1 MENHEIRS
9 GRERQNFLAMNLTL
23 RTFSREH
30 QEFLYRLYA
39 STRQQE
45 FASLGWPPAQLDVFL
60 RMQFNNQQN
69 WYRTAYPDADHQII
83 LSDGEP
89 IGRILVHRTPE
100 FFLLVD
106 IALLPEH
113 QKQGI
118 GAKYLRELIQKS
130 EEAGVPVRLQVLKN
144 NPAQRLYERLGFIK
158 IGEDELYLQMERR

>member
-1 MENHEIRS
+1 
-9 GRERQNFLAMNLTL
+9 MNLTL
-23 RTFSREH
+23 CPFSAEH

-69 WYRTAYPDADHQII
+69 WYKAAYPAAEHQVI
-83 LSDGEP
+83 LGDRQP
-89 IGRILVHRTPE
+89 IGRILVNRAPE

-106 IALLPEH
+106 IALLPEY

-118 GAKYLRELIQKS
+118 GNKYLRELIEQAEK
-130 EEAGVPVRLQVLKN
+130 AGLPVRLQVLKN
-144 NPAQRLYERLGFIK
+144 NPAQRLYERLGFVK
-158 IGEDELYLQMERR
+158 TGEDELYLQMERG

>member
-1 MENHEIRS
+1 
-9 GRERQNFLAMNLTL
+9 MNLKL
-23 RTFSREH
+23 CPFSAEH

-45 FASLGWPPAQLDVFL
+45 FAPLGWPPAQLDVFL

-69 WYRTAYPDADHQII
+69 WYKTAYPDAKHQVI
-83 LSDGEP
+83 LCDGQP
-89 IGRILVHRTPE
+89 IGRILVDRTPE

-118 GAKYLRELIQKS
+118 GANYLHELLD
-130 EEAGVPVRLQVLKN
+130 EAKKTGVPVRLQVLKN
-144 NPAQRLYERLGFIK
+144 NPAQRLYERLGFVK
-158 IGEDELYLQMERR
+158 TGEDELYLQMERG